1 MNECSNL
8 DPARADPVDLGPPPH
23 EELCWSDGKKDE
35 AIAIVKRCME
45 LEPTRLSWGKRLRN
59 FEQGKID

>member
-1 MNECSNL
+1 ML
-8 DPARADPVDLGPPPH
+8 I
-23 EELCWSDGKKDE
+23 GKKDE